1 MKLCN
6 LRVGNL
12 REPLNDRALREPL
25 NDGAFFFG
33 LTASTHKLKGRSR
46 GRASYSRAV
55 LGAARPAR
63 PPRKF

>member
-1 MKLCN
+1 MK
-6 LRVGNL
+6 RGNL
-12 REPLNDRALREPL
+12 REPLNEGL
-25 NDGAFFFG
+25 FFW

-55 LGAARPAR
+55 LGAARPVR